1 MSPDSNVRR
10 AGAHLPNGSKSPS
23 RPSGSLTRPK
33 SVSARRPLRPRV
45 APAEHAGPA
54 SWIQAVP
61 GSHRSGVNVSRAD
74 RRLARGLAWFS
85 LGLGIPQVV
94 MPGRVNRI
102 AGLEN
107 TFRRRQ
113 LMRLMGLR
121 EISAGVGILNSQ
133 PKPTEWL
140 WARVGGDALDLTLL
154 GTAFRNPS
162 NNRSRLAIATANVAA
177 VTAADLV
184 AAGKTTKARNDSGE
198 DTGLK
203 GRTSITVNRPPEEVY
218 RYWHD
223 FTNLPKFM
231 FHLEK
236 VEPKGDKRYHWVAK
250 APLGRKVEWDA
261 EITEEI
267 PNELIAW
274 RSSEDAEVPN
284 SGSVEFSPA
293 PGDRGTEIVVEVD
306 YQLPGGAIG
315 DAVAQLFGE
324 EPQQQIKDDLRRF
337 KQVVETGEVV
347 RSEGSPEGTAA
358 TPHEL
363 KQRPAQ
369 PLP

>member
-1 MSPDSNVRR
+1 MSRNSDVQRPD
-10 AGAHLPNGSKSPS
+10 AHLPNGSISRSRKSASLPS
-23 RPSGSLTRPK
+23 PK
-33 SVSARRPLRPRV
+33 SVSAGRPPRPRV
-45 APAEHAGPA
+45 APAEQGGPS

-61 GSHRSGVNVSRAD
+61 GSPRSGVNVSRAD

-85 LGLGIPQVV
+85 LGLGIPQVLI
-94 MPGRVNRI
+94 PGRLNRV

-113 LMRLMGLR
+113 LMRFMGLR
-121 EISAGVGILNSQ
+121 EITAGIGILNSQ

-140 WARVGGDALDLTLL
+140 WARVGGDALDLALL

-162 NNRSRLAIATANVAA
+162 NNRSRLALATVNVAA

-184 AAGKTTKARNDSGE
+184 AAGRTTKARNDSGE
-198 DTGLK
+198 DAGLK
-203 GRTSITVNRPPEEVY
+203 GRTSITVNRPPEEVF

-250 APLGRKVEWDA
+250 APLGRTVEWDA
-261 EITEEI
+261 EVTEEI

-274 RSSEDAEVPN
+274 RSSENADVPN

-293 PGDRGTEIVVEVD
+293 PGDRGTEVVVEVD

-315 DAVAQLFGE
+315 DTIAGLFGE

-347 RSEGSPEGTAA
+347 LSDGSPDGTAA